1 MDDRDARRRHD
12 EQELART
19 MREQRTLSPIFATLV
34 IVGVLAV
41 PRLDL
46 PWAGIAGWG
55 LAIIAAVAWLVTA
68 LWLPRAKDT
77 SATSD
82 RDFAQG

>member
-1 MDDRDARRRHD
+1 
-12 EQELART
+12 

-55 LAIIAAVAWLVTA
+55 LASVAAAAWLITA
-68 LWLPRAKDT
+68 LRLLRAKGT

>member
-1 MDDRDARRRHD
+1 MDNRDVRRKHD
-12 EQELART
+12 EQEPAPT
-19 MREQRTLSPIFATLV
+19 MREQRTLSPIFAALV

-55 LAIIAAVAWLVTA
+55 LAFVAAAAWLITT
-68 LWLPRAKDT
+68 LRPRRA
-77 SATSD
+77 S
-82 RDFAQG
+82 RHG

>member
-1 MDDRDARRRHD
+1 MVDHDVPRPGRTANIVPRSRKTHRR
-12 EQELART
+12 
-19 MREQRTLSPIFATLV
+19 LSPLFATLV

-55 LAIIAAVAWLVTA
+55 LALIAAVAWLITA
-68 LWLPRAKDT
+68 VPVRCRKFSYRT
-77 SATSD
+77 E
-82 RDFAQG
+82 RR